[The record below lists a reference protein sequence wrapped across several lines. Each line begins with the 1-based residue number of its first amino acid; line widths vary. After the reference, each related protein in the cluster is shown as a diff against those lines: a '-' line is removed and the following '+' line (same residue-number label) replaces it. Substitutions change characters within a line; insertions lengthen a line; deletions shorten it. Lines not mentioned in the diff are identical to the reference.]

1 MTARN
6 VDRRAVGLFVVLDL
20 LTYALIY
27 WLVVPAFGPV
37 LAVLEPVTA
46 VAVDHVL
53 TAVRLTFLGA
63 VAVRSSRAR
72 RGLRDR
78 SDAVPTV
85 LVAAAAG
92 WTVHLVLG
100 VVASLLVGSSPWSWG
115 ILLALV
121 EWLAFA
127 CLGALFVAPG
137 DREAERVP
145 LRYRRMAQRESGS
158 VSLFLVPAIA
168 ALVAVTLTA
177 VIILGSATN
186 DRRESGTAAD
196 AAALAAGE
204 VWDDAL
210 GARFGL
216 VRAATDPGA
225 FWDIAGRPLSAF
237 TPEGDM
243 RARAAAFAA
252 RNGAELVDF
261 DVDYDAAEVT
271 VRVRNLETV
280 PDAGRQMES
289 TATSALRFRS
299 GLCRN
304 GAVLGLLISGHCHLA
319 APVVPTPTTTP
330 TPTPTPTPSASPT
343 PPPPPP
349 PPPPF
354 ELPPGLG
361 VFGMDVV
368 LTDGS

>member
-1 MTARN
+1 MSGRT

-20 LTYALIY
+20 LTYALVY
-27 WLVVPAFGPV
+27 WLVVPAFGAV
-37 LAVLEPVTA
+37 LAALEPVTA
-46 VAVDHVL
+46 LAVGHVL

-72 RGLRDR
+72 QGLRDR
-78 SDAVPTV
+78 VDAVPTV
-85 LVAAAAG
+85 LVAAATG

-115 ILLALV
+115 IVLALA

-127 CLGALFVAPG
+127 GLGAMFVAPG

-168 ALVAVTLTA
+168 ALVAVTLAA
-177 VIILGSATN
+177 VVVLGSATN
-186 DRRESGTAAD
+186 DRREAGTAAD

-210 GARFGL
+210 GSRFAV
-216 VRAATDPGA
+216 VRAATDPDA
-225 FWDIAGRPLSAF
+225 FWDLAGRPLSAV

-252 RNGAELVDF
+252 RNDAELVDF
-261 DVDYDAAEVT
+261 DVDYAAAEVT
-271 VRVRNLETV
+271 VRVRNHDIV
-280 PDAGRQMES
+280 PDAGRRMES
-289 TATSALRFRS
+289 MATSALRFRS
-299 GLCRN
+299 GLCHD
-304 GAVLGLLISGHCHLA
+304 GATLGLLISGHCRTA
-319 APVVPTPTTTP
+319 APVVPTPT
-330 TPTPTPTPSASPT
+330 PSPDPAT

-354 ELPPGLG
+354 ELPHGLG

-368 LTDGS
+368 LTDGT